1 MGNKTK
7 AAFFTFSLSIVN
19 SLAVTIFNLIYNQ
32 YLIRIYGSTINGLI
46 STLTQFVSLFAIIE
60 GGFTTAAVVATYSPI
75 VKKEFD
81 KLNDILYTVKM
92 TYYKLGGLITLGV
105 LIAGS
110 IYIKFIDSP
119 FSYLQTYTMLII
131 SVTAVASSM
140 CLLSKHSILLQG
152 DNKEYI
158 LVACSLL
165 AKTLTWILSM
175 VLIVNGVHVIWVYS
189 VNVLNVLVNVAF
201 VQVYERKHFPYA
213 TYKGKFDKNLI
224 KGTGDVLFQKIANT
238 IFTSTDLVLISL
250 CISLASASVYNL
262 YYQIYRAILTFLSS
276 AAQAPFNSFGQLASD
291 TNGHKRMI
299 DTFNLYQHLILVMST
314 IMLTIT
320 GVLIIPFVQ
329 IYTVGVRD
337 VNYVNEGL
345 AVLFF
350 LQIFMQ
356 IINRPFG
363 TILNATGNF
372 RIQNIQCAV
381 AAALNLIV
389 SVVLIPLIGIH
400 SIVLG
405 SVVGTG
411 VILVANIC
419 QAYRWVVKE
428 NPFNVIKNILINCI
442 LGIMCISIS
451 FKLSLN
457 PTNYIQWV
465 SYAIIVTLVVLVA
478 TITVNLLVDNRQ
490 TVNVIRYGSRIIKRK
505 NG

>member
-1 MGNKTK
+1 
-7 AAFFTFSLSIVN
+7 
-19 SLAVTIFNLIYNQ
+19 
-32 YLIRIYGSTINGLI
+32 
-46 STLTQFVSLFAIIE
+46 
-60 GGFTTAAVVATYSPI
+60 
-75 VKKEFD
+75 
-81 KLNDILYTVKM
+81 
-92 TYYKLGGLITLGV
+92 
-105 LIAGS
+105 
-110 IYIKFIDSP
+110 
-119 FSYLQTYTMLII
+119 
-131 SVTAVASSM
+131 
-140 CLLSKHSILLQG
+140 
-152 DNKEYI
+152 
-158 LVACSLL
+158 
-165 AKTLTWILSM
+165 
-175 VLIVNGVHVIWVYS
+175 
-189 VNVLNVLVNVAF
+189 
-201 VQVYERKHFPYA
+201 
-213 TYKGKFDKNLI
+213 
-224 KGTGDVLFQKIANT
+224 
-238 IFTSTDLVLISL
+238 
-250 CISLASASVYNL
+250 
-262 YYQIYRAILTFLSS
+262 
-276 AAQAPFNSFGQLASD
+276 
-291 TNGHKRMI
+291 MI

>member
-1 MGNKTK
+1 M
-7 AAFFTFSLSIVN
+7 
-19 SLAVTIFNLIYNQ
+19 
-32 YLIRIYGSTINGLI
+32 
-46 STLTQFVSLFAIIE
+46 SLFAIIE
-60 GGFTTAAVVATYSPI
+60 GGFTTLAVVATYSPI

-276 AAQAPFNSFGQLASD
+276 AK
-291 TNGHKRMI
+291 T
-299 DTFNLYQHLILVMST
+299 ST
-314 IMLTIT
+314 IQFIW
-320 GVLIIPFVQ
+320 
-329 IYTVGVRD
+329 
-337 VNYVNEGL
+337 
-345 AVLFF
+345 
-350 LQIFMQ
+350 
-356 IINRPFG
+356 
-363 TILNATGNF
+363 
-372 RIQNIQCAV
+372 
-381 AAALNLIV
+381 
-389 SVVLIPLIGIH
+389 SIG
-400 SIVLG
+400 
-405 SVVGTG
+405 
-411 VILVANIC
+411 
-419 QAYRWVVKE
+419 Q
-428 NPFNVIKNILINCI
+428 
-442 LGIMCISIS
+442 
-451 FKLSLN
+451 
-457 PTNYIQWV
+457 
-465 SYAIIVTLVVLVA
+465 
-478 TITVNLLVDNRQ
+478 
-490 TVNVIRYGSRIIKRK
+490 
-505 NG
+505 